1 MSTNPVN
8 ERTVPPIRISPVQA
22 VPVSVKPIVM
32 PGVAAAAP
40 AVKIVPPSAVPQ
52 QRVTPPRR
60 VPRIMGLKHRHAVVV
75 ASFAVLVIAPLFL
88 VASYLTFVAH
98 DQYHSRA
105 AFSIRSEQAN
115 AAVSGLLG
123 ALTQVSSGSASDA
136 DILYDYIRSQE
147 IVEDIQKQ
155 INLTA
160 IYQRAP
166 GDWYFSL
173 SQDATIEDLFNKW
186 NSMVQ
191 VSHESTNGILQI
203 QAEAFSPEDAQLVVE
218 TILAKSS
225 DLVNKLSD
233 AARNDAIKFSTE
245 MLTEAEANVFG
256 IRRKLTEFRR
266 ANKIVDPTAD
276 AAGQLGILNALQSE
290 LATALVDRDSLAS
303 FAQEDDPRLSTLDT
317 RIQSITARIEAE
329 RNNLSGTLEN
339 ANKVDIYGEYE
350 DLRVQQEFANAAY
363 TQALAGL
370 ASARADGRR
379 QARYLAVHVQ
389 PTLAQTSL
397 YPRKF
402 LLLVLTGLFGLLAWA
417 ISMLL
422 YYNVRDN
429 R

>member
-8 ERTVPPIRISPVQA
+8 EKAVPPVRISPVQA
-22 VPVSVKPIVM
+22 VPAAVKPVLM
-32 PGVAAAAP
+32 PGVAGSAP
-40 AVKIVPPSAVPQ
+40 AVKIVPPAAAPQ
-52 QRVTPPRR
+52 GRVATPRR
-60 VPRIMGLKHRHAVVV
+60 DPRFMGLKHRHAVVAGSFV
-75 ASFAVLVIAPLFL
+75 ALVFGPLF
-88 VASYLTFVAH
+88 VVSSYLAFVAH

-147 IVEDIQKQ
+147 IVEDIEKQ
-155 INLTA
+155 IDLTA

-166 GDWYFSL
+166 GDWYFAL
-173 SQDATIEDLFNKW
+173 GQDATIEDLFGKW
-186 NSMVQ
+186 NSMVH

-203 QAEAFSPEDAQLVVE
+203 QAEAFSPEDAQLIVE

-233 AARNDAIKFSTE
+233 AARNDAIKFSAE
-245 MLTEAEANVFG
+245 MLAEAEANVFD

-266 ANKIVDPTAD
+266 ANKIVDPAAD

-290 LATALVDRDSLAS
+290 LATALVERDSLAS
-303 FAQEDDPRLSTLDT
+303 FAQPGDPRLTTLDV

-397 YPRKF
+397 YPRSF
-402 LLLVLTGLFGLLAWA
+402 LLMVLTALFGMLAWA

-422 YYNVRDN
+422 YYNVREN